1 MKRVPVLQVPERD
14 CCPIQ
19 YASSLQPLLVLKL
32 RSKRCQWQ
40 TSRNFY
46 KDLKTVL
53 LSMSTLLASSS
64 NVIDFLF
71 IVRLLMHI
79 TFPIINSVK
88 SVSIGIIKLLTNLT
102 LFSSTRSLKHVLS
115 DCLNGTEIVILN
127 KLPSLGKSI

>member
-1 MKRVPVLQVPERD
+1 MSMANESQIP
-14 CCPIQ
+14 
-19 YASSLQPLLVLKL
+19 
-32 RSKRCQWQ
+32 RS
-40 TSRNFY
+40 TNFY

-53 LSMSTLLASSS
+53 LSVSTLLASSS
-64 NVIDFLF
+64 NVMDFLF

-88 SVSIGIIKLLTNLT
+88 SVSIGIINLLTNLT